1 MNIKVAFWNLQNL
14 FDAQL
19 SEIAADLGFTPD
31 RGWTEEVVEAKLDHL
46 AAVIRLM
53 HDGAMPDLLGICEVE
68 NKSLMERLAAR
79 LDADRYAVAHVESP
93 DIRGIDT
100 SLLYDKNVFY
110 PHPDIPIRAIKVAN
124 RYPTRDIF
132 EVPLRLHNSDA
143 ELIVFVNHWPSRS
156 RMGKYASEPLRIS
169 VASHLGKLVD
179 QHLKIDRLTY
189 LSMPDTEATMD
200 MLNQRW
206 NRNILI
212 MGDFNDEPFD
222 RSILDYLKASSGTDH
237 LEERIKG
244 TRGDDRGHTPS
255 PSAYFADQA
264 YLFNCMWPF
273 LAIADTGTL
282 YYGGA
287 TNSMNVLDQF
297 MISRG
302 LYYGLQGLQ
311 LDRGSV
317 KIFRPEMMTS
327 ARKKRPLPFEF
338 DRKGRDRPS
347 GYSDHF
353 PITAEIVMTGD

>member
-1 MNIKVAFWNLQNL
+1 MNIKIAFWNLQNL
-14 FDAQL
+14 FDARL

-31 RGWTEEVVEAKLDHL
+31 RGWTEEVVEAKLDQL

-53 HDGAMPDLLGICEVE
+53 HHGAMPDLLGVCEVE

-79 LDADRYAVAHVESP
+79 LDADRYAVAHIESP

-100 SLLYDKNVFY
+100 SLLYDRHVFY
-110 PHPDIPIRAIKVAN
+110 PHPDLPIRAVKVAN

-132 EVPLRLHNSDA
+132 EVPLRLRSNDA

-156 RMGKYASEPLRIS
+156 MGKYESEPLRIS

-179 QHLKIDRLTY
+179 QHLKMDRLTY
-189 LSMPDTEATMD
+189 LNMPDTEETMD
-200 MLNQRW
+200 MLDQLW
-206 NRNILI
+206 NRNVLL

-237 LEERIKG
+237 LEEEIKAS
-244 TRGDDRGHTPS
+244 RGDAREHTPS

-264 YLFNCMWPF
+264 YFFNCMWPF
-273 LAIADTGTL
+273 LAMPDTGTL
-282 YYGGA
+282 HYSGA

-302 LYYGLQGLQ
+302 LYYGLQGVKFA
-311 LDRGSV
+311 RSSV
-317 KIFRPEMMTS
+317 EIFRPEIMCS
-327 ARKKRPLPFEF
+327 ARKKRPVSFDF
-338 DRKGRDRPS
+338 DRKGEDPPS

-353 PITAEIVMTGD
+353 PITAELEVL

>member
-1 MNIKVAFWNLQNL
+1 MHIKTAFWNLQNL
-14 FDAQL
+14 FDARL

-31 RGWTEEVVEAKLDHL
+31 RGWTEEVVEAKLDQL

-53 HDGAMPDLLGICEVE
+53 HDGAMPDLLGVCEVE

-79 LDADRYAVAHVESP
+79 LDADRYAVAHIESP

-100 SLLYDKNVFY
+100 SLLYDRNVFY
-110 PHPDIPIRAIKVAN
+110 PHPDLPIRAVKVTN

-132 EVPLRLHNSDA
+132 EVPLRLHSNDA

-156 RMGKYASEPLRIS
+156 RGKYESEPLRIS

-189 LSMPDTEATMD
+189 LNMPDSEETMD
-200 MLNQRW
+200 MLNYRW
-206 NRNILI
+206 NRNILL
-212 MGDFNDEPFD
+212 MGDFNDEPFN

-237 LEERIKG
+237 LEEKIKAG
-244 TRGDDRGHTPS
+244 RGDVRAHTPS
-255 PSAYFADQA
+255 PAAYFADQA

-273 LAIADTGTL
+273 LALPDTGTL
-282 YYGGA
+282 HYSGA

-302 LYYGLQGLQ
+302 LYYGLQGLR
-311 LDRGSV
+311 LDRSSV
-317 KIFRPEMMTS
+317 KIFKPDIMSS
-327 ARKKRPLPFEF
+327 ARKKRPVKF
-338 DRKGRDRPS
+338 DFDSKGNDAPS

-353 PITAEIVMTGD
+353 PITAELEVLQK